1 MIYHINKNNFKRLL
15 IMNDSE
21 EVYEFVKPQTP
32 IKDAII
38 KSLPALGM
46 LVAGTII
53 KSLSGKK

>member
-1 MIYHINKNNFKRLL
+1 
-15 IMNDSE
+15 MNDTDE
-21 EVYEFVKPQTP
+21 IYEFVKPQTP